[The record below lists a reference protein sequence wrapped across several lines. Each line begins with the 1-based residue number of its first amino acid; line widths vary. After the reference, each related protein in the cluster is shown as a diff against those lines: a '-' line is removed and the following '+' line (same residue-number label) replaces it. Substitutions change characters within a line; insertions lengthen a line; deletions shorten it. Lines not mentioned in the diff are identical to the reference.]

1 MNEKTEYKVV
11 TTVEEIRDYI
21 GNAEVVAFD
30 YETAPDDKYR
40 DKDKAALDPA
50 KSHIVTMSL
59 SVREH
64 TGIMIPVAHKIGK
77 NIDQDEFI
85 AFLTDFLM
93 NPKVVKVAH
102 NLSFESMFSYALG
115 IVVQAPVYDTIAASQ
130 MSLKSTTEFRGLHE
144 SGLKKLAGEL
154 CGEPLPS
161 FSSVTDG
168 KHFDELDPTDPETI
182 RYSCADS
189 DFALRLMHIFNN
201 WFDKFLPKHRWIV
214 KNIESP
220 TAVYLGIMKC
230 NGVPIDYDLMLQR
243 KEEAEVEMER
253 IRQEIAFMIGDVN
266 IGSNC
271 STNAFKKYLFQ
282 DLGLPVL
289 KVTESNREAADDAT
303 MIMLKEWCDVNK
315 PELSKLFT
323 LVQEYR
329 KWGKIKSTYI
339 DGYLKFRNEATGRL
353 HPNFF
358 ALSTDTGRFNCT
370 QPNCQNMPRKTND
383 PIGVRNFIK
392 APEGHIIV
400 SCDYSQIE
408 LRVGAHYC
416 QDAIMLDTYRRG
428 GDIHAATTSVIFNI
442 PYEQAVDKHAENYKE
457 RRTIAKNVNF
467 GTFYGLFPRG
477 LQRTLKFKAGVEK
490 SVEECEEI
498 IRNLKVGY
506 PGLTTWQ
513 EETKYQAA
521 RRKYSETRL
530 GRRRYLPNIDSED
543 WGKKSFAER
552 CSMNTPIQGTAAD
565 ILKMALGRIIEELP
579 ERPWLKPILQIHDEL
594 TFIIPGDKLSEAV
607 SYIKSCMEP
616 QPFPEFDLPLVA
628 EASAGPTFGKMEELE
643 D

>member
-214 KNIESP
+214 ENIESP